1 MKPLVILVGLG
12 VVAGAVA
19 LASSSSA
26 SSPPAAS
33 TGGFHRNGWYRLT
46 ARSSMSVKTFGVDAP
61 RQQMQAM
68 LGREGFDLRTSTPDP
83 NDPFVYHLV
92 GVYRGDTGRIVDPPG
107 VIVLGASPASPEEER
122 DSPGHLDARPIQLEP
137 GTTYRARASIAW
149 PLSMVVTHGAVV
161 SKLTDLGFTDIVV
174 VFDAKELPDSWPVSE
189 RGGDLFVTATYNG
202 EAKPMEVPSQ
212 LLSVWTS

>member
-1 MKPLVILVGLG
+1 MKAIVIIIGLG

-26 SSPPAAS
+26 SSPASS
-33 TGGFHRNGWYRLT
+33 TGGFHRDGWYRLVV
-46 ARSSMSVKTFGVDAP
+46 RSSMSTTSFGVDAP

-122 DSPGHLDARPIQLEP
+122 DSPGHLDARPIELEP

-149 PLSMVVTHGAVV
+149 PLSMLVTHSAVV
-161 SKLTDLGFTDIVV
+161 SKLTDLGFTDILV

-202 EAKPMEVPSQ
+202 PKKLMEVPSQ